1 MSGTINTGGTAFPM
15 QDPQAIHAYAAARTA
30 DMADAPVEER
40 DRVYLA
46 ARAEAVSGMTL
57 RDYFASG
64 ASAND
69 VERHLQDVPHV
80 AKVVA
85 DGPLRRVVRGLPDNA
100 HELAK
105 YRYADAMLRA
115 REGGAA

>member
-1 MSGTINTGGTAFPM
+1 M

-46 ARAEAVSGMTL
+46 ARAEAVGGMSL
-57 RDYFASG
+57 RDYFAAKAMQAFLTG
-64 ASAND
+64 
-69 VERHLQDVPHV
+69 HV
-80 AKVVA
+80 SHY
-85 DGPLRRVVRGLPDNA
+85 G
-100 HELAK
+100 HENYWAPK
-105 YRYADAMLRA
+105 DMATEAYTVADAMLKA